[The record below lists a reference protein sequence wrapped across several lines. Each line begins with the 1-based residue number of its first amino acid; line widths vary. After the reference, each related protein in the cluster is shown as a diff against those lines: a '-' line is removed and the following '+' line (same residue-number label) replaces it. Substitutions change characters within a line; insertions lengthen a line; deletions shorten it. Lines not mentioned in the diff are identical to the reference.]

1 MAARIP
7 WYGADMSITSAVTAR
22 LMETWAHGQD
32 IADALAIRREPT
44 DRLRSIAHL
53 GVATRPF
60 SFRLRGLPV
69 PQEEVTVELIAPSGE
84 VWRWG
89 DSKAAQRV
97 TGTALD
103 FCLVVTQRRHLA
115 DTALTIVGDGAAR
128 WMSVA
133 QAFAGTPG
141 PGRKPLSDEE
151 SRRNLLPDEEYG

>member
-1 MAARIP
+1 VVTEPVAARIP

-103 FCLVVTQRRHLA
+103 FCLVVTQRRNVA
-115 DTALTIVGDGAAR
+115 DTALVTTGPAATE
-128 WMSVA
+128 WMALA
-133 QAFAGTPG
+133 QCFAGGPG
-141 PGRKPLSDEE
+141 PGRPP
-151 SRRNLLPDEEYG
+151 SRGSGA